1 MGHLAHPETG
11 SDIRAGSEHNHGG
24 GPTVPR
30 SPATLV
36 SLDDMTVRSLLD
48 LLVATD

>member
-1 MGHLAHPETG
+1 MVAAH
-11 SDIRAGSEHNHGG
+11 RAAQS
-24 GPTVPR
+24 
-30 SPATLV
+30 ATLV